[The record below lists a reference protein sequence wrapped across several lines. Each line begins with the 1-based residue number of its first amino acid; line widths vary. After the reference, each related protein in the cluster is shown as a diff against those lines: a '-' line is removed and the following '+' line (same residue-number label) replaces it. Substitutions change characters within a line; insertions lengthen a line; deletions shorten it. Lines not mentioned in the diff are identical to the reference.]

1 MTDHTG
7 DGLFLNAAREPATA
21 GGWASWRR
29 DVLQW
34 AMFVL
39 LFSAIAVM
47 AAGIWYWS
55 GFLSQTPL
63 VPIAFATLV
72 AALLAIVPALLCLV
86 QNASR
91 RRQHSKLTNLAAL
104 PVAKTAFF
112 KSAITSI
119 DTIRLMVDRDYSFP
133 IFLFSF
139 MIFSGFMAIFFG
151 YSHREFFSVPAVI
164 LSGLHTM
171 DAAYQSQTFTV
182 IAMAFIGSYVYAIGR
197 ILDRIN
203 NNDLYPVSLYYY
215 ICRTITACAV
225 AGVLR
230 HTVTLLTAG
239 SDALAGPQLGDAAQ
253 PLLILLGFAIG
264 FAPDQFIL
272 VMTRRA
278 FQAVKTWSTRGDPG
292 EDPPRPTS
300 LPLLMIDDLT
310 REKIDRLNE
319 LGIDSAQMLAKQ
331 NPFLLMPR
339 LPFDLGLLVDWIAQ
353 AQLYV
358 LVKEAGLAKLRATYI
373 RDIFDL
379 HLRLKD
385 DGSRA
390 PVCTTLGID
399 DAVGKVLVEQLE
411 GDAAFARLKE
421 TRDALCPTTP

>member
-1 MTDHTG
+1 MTDRTG
-7 DGLFLNAAREPATA
+7 DFAFLAAARQPLVV
-21 GGWASWRR
+21 GSLRR
-29 DVLQW
+29 DILQW
-34 AMFVL
+34 VVFGL
-39 LFSAIAVM
+39 LFVSIAVM
-47 AAGIWYWS
+47 AAAIWYWS
-55 GFLSQTPL
+55 SEIAQSRL
-63 VPIAFATLV
+63 VPIVFATFV
-72 AALLAIVPALLCLV
+72 SALLALVPALLCLV

-91 RRQHSKLTNLAAL
+91 RRQHSKLANLATL

-112 KSAITSI
+112 TSAINAI
-119 DTIRLMVDRDYSFP
+119 DSIRLVVDRDYAFP
-133 IFLFSF
+133 IFLLSF
-139 MIFSGFMAIFFG
+139 MNFLGFMTLFFG
-151 YSHREFFSVPAVI
+151 FSDSDIFKIPIAI
-164 LSGLHTM
+164 LSGLKTV
-171 DAAYQSQTFTV
+171 DAAYQSQTFIV

-230 HTVTLLTAG
+230 HTITLFSAV
-239 SDALAGPQLGDAAQ
+239 SDATVGSGISDGAQ

-278 FQAVKTWSTRGDPG
+278 FQAMKTWSTRADPG
-292 EDPPRPTS
+292 EEPPRPTS

-319 LGIDSAQMLAKQ
+319 LGIDSAQMLSKQ

-358 LVKEAGLAKLRATYI
+358 LVKETALAKLRATYV

-379 HLRLKD
+379 HIRLQSD
-385 DGSRA
+385 DSRA
-390 PVCTTLGID
+390 AICQTMGIEEG
-399 DAVGKVLVEQLE
+399 VGKVLVAQLE
-411 GDAAFARLKE
+411 KDAAFVRLRE
-421 TRDALCPTTP
+421 TRDALRPHLPAAT